1 MGECDV
7 SYLARNIAML
17 NTINKCV
24 STAKIG
30 VLGFNQQIL
39 VWKYYQPIPGI
50 YMHERHNIC

>member
-7 SYLARNIAML
+7 SHLARNIAML

-39 VWKYYQPIPGI
+39 VLKYYQPIPGI
-50 YMHERHNIC
+50 HMKKTYSWR